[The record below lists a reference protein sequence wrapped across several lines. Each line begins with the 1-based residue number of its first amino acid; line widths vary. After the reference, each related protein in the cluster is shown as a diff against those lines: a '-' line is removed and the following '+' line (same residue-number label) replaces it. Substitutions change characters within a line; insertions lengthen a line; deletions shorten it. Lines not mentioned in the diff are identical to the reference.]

1 MDNKTQIINNK
12 RMPTESSLPATVRR
26 ERIVE
31 LVEERGFVR
40 VADLSDRFGI
50 SEVTL
55 RADLDALAKESLVY
69 RIHGGATAAR
79 SGAKLAAEKPFE
91 QTAQTWAA
99 QKRDIGAAAAA
110 LVESGQ
116 TIILDVGTTTSAI
129 GAALAAREDLTDVVV
144 VTSALNIA
152 VALERVIPRFTVIVT
167 GGTLRPLQH
176 SLVDPLAGA
185 VLGQIRAD
193 IAFIGCSGVDDVSGI
208 TNVNL
213 PEADIKRRMLA
224 AAARGI
230 VVADASKLGVTQHS
244 RVASLEDIHGLIT
257 SGDAEPA
264 YLERLRATGL
274 GVTVAQPAA

>member
-1 MDNKTQIINNK
+1 
-12 RMPTESSLPATVRR
+12 MPIESTLPATVRR

-31 LVEERGFVR
+31 LIEERGFVR
-40 VADLSDRFGI
+40 VADLRDRFGI

-55 RADLDALAKESLVY
+55 RADLDALAKESRVT
-69 RIHGGATAAR
+69 RIHGGATATR
-79 SGAKLAAEKPFE
+79 SGAKRSPELPFE
-91 QTAQTWAA
+91 QTAQAWAT
-99 QKRDIGAAAAA
+99 QKSEIGASAAA

-129 GAALAAREDLTDVVV
+129 AMAIAARADLTDVVV

-152 VALERVIPRFTVIVT
+152 VTLEHVIPRFTVIVT

-185 VLGQIRAD
+185 VLTQIRAD
-193 IAFIGCSGVDDVSGI
+193 IAFIGCSGVDEVSGI

-244 RVASLEDIHGLIT
+244 RVASIQDIHGLIT
-257 SGDAEPA
+257 SRDADPST
-264 YLERLRATGL
+264 LERLRAAGL
-274 GVTVAQPAA
+274 DVTVAASVA

>member
-1 MDNKTQIINNK
+1 
-12 RMPTESSLPATVRR
+12 MPIESTLPAPVRR

-55 RADLDALAKESLVY
+55 RADLDALAKESLVH

-79 SGAKLAAEKPFE
+79 PGTKLAAEKPFE
-91 QTAQTWAA
+91 QTAQTWAG
-99 QKRDIGAAAAA
+99 QKREIGLAAAA

-129 GAALAAREDLTDVVV
+129 ATALAAREDLTDVVV

-152 VALERVIPRFTVIVT
+152 VDLERVIPRFTVIVT

-193 IAFIGCSGVDDVSGI
+193 IAFIGCSGVDEVSGI

-244 RVASLEDIHGLIT
+244 RVASLLDIHGLIT
-257 SGDAEPA
+257 SADADSA
-264 YLERLRATGL
+264 YLERLRAAGL